1 MNDTTFHS
9 LSLFPKRTRA
19 RAKSA
24 AGGLKKHKRV
34 VLFSP
39 RARESALSFSL
50 SSLGGFLRTQRD
62 VTIRSSSQNP
72 RARGGKI
79 SNDDSYTKRTFFIL
93 DLRFHVIDGIRRLH
107 FQGDG
112 FARQGFHEN
121 LHLLLLRL
129 VYINIYVCDLCSL
142 CACAFVRNF

>member
-1 MNDTTFHS
+1 MNDTTFHTLS
-9 LSLFPKRTRA
+9 LSFRSARV

-50 SSLGGFLRTQRD
+50 SSLGGFLRTQR
-62 VTIRSSSQNP
+62 R
-72 RARGGKI
+72 
-79 SNDDSYTKRTFFIL
+79 DDSIVVAESKSEEAKFQTTTLYTKRTFFIL

-129 VYINIYVCDLCSL
+129 VY
-142 CACAFVRNF
+142 

>member
-50 SSLGGFLRTQRD
+50 SLLSEDFFE
-62 VTIRSSSQNP
+62 RSAS
-72 RARGGKI
+72 
-79 SNDDSYTKRTFFIL
+79 DDSIVVAESKSEEAKFQTTTLYTKRTFFIL

-121 LHLLLLRL
+121 LHLLLRL
-129 VYINIYVCDLCSL
+129 VY
-142 CACAFVRNF
+142 